1 MLCWSIIAFAPHG
14 LGQEYQGKQLVRAEL
29 LAATNAVVPGKPF
42 TVGLLL
48 RMAPAWH
55 TYWKFSGDA
64 GLPSEMKWKLP
75 PGWKI
80 GEIQWPIPLKT
91 IDPGDIQTYGYENEV
106 LLMQEIT
113 PPNVVAGIGDA
124 GNVGRANH
132 EPGSSIPATTVKLS
146 ADASWLVCERICIPG
161 GATLQLELPAST
173 TSQLANTELFARY
186 RRLLPQNW
194 PGANVATADWS
205 RVGSDLRLKVTSE
218 TLANYSAVD
227 FFPLPEQST
236 VVGHPRIESRSKNEV
251 VFRIPIE
258 SSEKNLSSMAGLL
271 VFSHQPNGED
281 RAAWQIATPTVVSAA
296 RPAPVRGIFTFLLFG
311 FLGGII
317 LNLMPCVL
325 PVISLKIFGFI
336 QQAGQSRQKIL
347 RSGVAFTIGIFAWFI
362 TLALLL
368 IALKAAGRD
377 VTWGGF
383 QFTNA
388 YFVLALSVIVLVFA
402 LNLFGVF
409 EISLPQ
415 SMTRG
420 LLSTTERKDDLGS
433 FFQGVFATV
442 LATPCTAPFLGTA
455 LGFAFSQSPAIILS
469 MFVAI
474 AAGMSAPYLLLS
486 AQPAWLRLL
495 PKPGPWMLHVKQFMG
510 FLLLATL
517 LFLLYVLGAQRGLEG
532 AIWASCFLLVI
543 SVACWMKGAF
553 VVPTASVLKR
563 SVVLVLML
571 VLVFMSGIYFIGD
584 KFHSGNIASAD
595 SRLRGDWQAFTPERL
610 QTELEQGRFVF
621 VDFTAAWC
629 LTCKFN
635 EASVLESAEVRQAF
649 QRHRIVKMKADW
661 TNGDPAITKLLQHFG
676 RPGVPLYVLYPGKND
691 EPIVFPE
698 LLTKSMVLE
707 KLETSAPHNKATG
720 MPRISVSSVVNAPA
734 EKVWAVIR
742 RFDAV
747 VDWLPFVKSSPIED
761 GGDPTRVGCIRVL
774 TQTDGEVFREVLVA
788 LSDAERSYSYTFV
801 SSPVPVRNHQTT
813 LHVLPITDGDRS
825 YVEWSSRFEIDPECE
840 AQLVDLMNRNFLAGL
855 RNLAEKFNRDRAASP

>member
-1 MLCWSIIAFAPHG
+1 MRVPSRFAAWWLFCWLIVVTVPHG
-14 LGQEYQGKQLVRAEL
+14 LGQTYQGKQLVKAEL
-29 LAATNAVVPGKPF
+29 LADTSAIVPGKAF

-48 RMAPAWH
+48 RMAPGWH

-64 GLPSEMKWKLP
+64 GLPTELKWKLP
-75 PGWKI
+75 QGWKI
-80 GEIQWPIPLKT
+80 DEIQWSIPLKT
-91 IDPGDIQTYGYENEV
+91 IDPGDIETYGYENEV

-113 PPNVVAGIGDA
+113 PPSKID
-124 GNVGRANH
+124 
-132 EPGSSIPATTVKLS
+132 ESSVKLS
-146 ADASWLVCERICIPG
+146 AEANWLVCEKICIPG
-161 GATLQLELPAST
+161 GETLQLELPIST
-173 TSQLANTELFARY
+173 TSQPANTELFARY

-194 PGANVATADWS
+194 PGADAATTEWS
-205 RVGSDLRLKVTSE
+205 RAGSDLRLKVASVA
-218 TLANYSAVD
+218 LANYPAVD
-227 FFPLPEQST
+227 FFPLPEQGT
-236 VVGHPRIESRSKNEV
+236 VVGHPTVESRNKNQIL
-251 VFRIPIE
+251 FRIPIE
-258 SSEKNLSSMAGLL
+258 SSGKSMSAMAGLV
-271 VFSHQPNGED
+271 VFSQQPNGDD
-281 RAAWQIATPTVVSAA
+281 RAAWQITPPSIVSAA
-296 RPAPVRGIFTFLLFG
+296 HPVPVRGIFTFLLFG

-347 RSGVAFTIGIFAWFI
+347 RSGIAFALGIFAWFI
-362 TLALLL
+362 ALALLL
-368 IALKAAGRD
+368 IALKAVGRD

-455 LGFAFSQSPAIILS
+455 LGFAFSQSPAIILA

-486 AQPAWLRLL
+486 AQPAWLRFL
-495 PKPGPWMLHVKQFMG
+495 PKPGSWMMHVKQFMG

-532 AIWASCFLLVI
+532 AIWASSFLLVI
-543 SVACWMKGAF
+543 SVACWIKGAF
-553 VVPTASVLKR
+553 VVPTASAAKR
-563 SVVLVLML
+563 SVAVVLML
-571 VLVFMSGIYFIGD
+571 VLVFASGVYFIGD
-584 KFHSGNIASAD
+584 KFYSASVAATDSG
-595 SRLRGDWQAFTPERL
+595 LRGDWQAFAPDRL
-610 QTELEQGRFVF
+610 QAELEQGHPVF

-635 EASVLESAEVRQAF
+635 EANVLESQEVREAF
-649 QRHRIVKMKADW
+649 QRRGVVKLRADW
-661 TNGDPAITKLLQHFG
+661 TNGDPVITKLLQQFG
-676 RPGVPLYVLYPGKND
+676 RPGVPLYVLYPGKSE

-707 KLETSAPHNKATG
+707 KLEIVA
-720 MPRISVSSVVNAPA
+720 
-734 EKVWAVIR
+734 R
-742 RFDAV
+742 R
-747 VDWLPFVKSSPIED
+747 
-761 GGDPTRVGCIRVL
+761 
-774 TQTDGEVFREVLVA
+774 VA
-788 LSDAERSYSYTFV
+788 S
-801 SSPVPVRNHQTT
+801 Q
-813 LHVLPITDGDRS
+813 
-825 YVEWSSRFEIDPECE
+825 
-840 AQLVDLMNRNFLAGL
+840 
-855 RNLAEKFNRDRAASP
+855 

>member
-1 MLCWSIIAFAPHG
+1 MRVPSRFAAWWLFCWLIVATVPHG
-14 LGQEYQGKQLVRAEL
+14 LGQTYQGKQLVKAEL
-29 LAATNAVVPGKPF
+29 LADTSAIVPGKAF

-48 RMAPAWH
+48 RMAPGWH

-64 GLPSEMKWKLP
+64 GLPTELKWKLP
-75 PGWKI
+75 QGWKI
-80 GEIQWPIPLKT
+80 GEIQWSIPLKT
-91 IDPGDIQTYGYENEV
+91 IDPGDIETYGYENEV

-113 PPNVVAGIGDA
+113 PPSKID
-124 GNVGRANH
+124 
-132 EPGSSIPATTVKLS
+132 ESSVKLS
-146 ADASWLVCERICIPG
+146 AEANWLVCEKICIPG
-161 GATLQLELPAST
+161 GETLQLELPIST
-173 TSQLANTELFARY
+173 TSQPANTELFARY

-194 PGANVATADWS
+194 PGADAATTEWS
-205 RVGSDLRLKVTSE
+205 RAGSDLRLKVASVA
-218 TLANYSAVD
+218 LANYPAVD
-227 FFPLPEQST
+227 FFPLPEQGT
-236 VVGHPRIESRSKNEV
+236 VVGHPTVESRNKNQIL
-251 VFRIPIE
+251 FRIPIE
-258 SSEKNLSSMAGLL
+258 SSGKSMSAMAGLV
-271 VFSHQPNGED
+271 VFSQQPNGDD
-281 RAAWQIATPTVVSAA
+281 RAAWQITPPSIVSAA
-296 RPAPVRGIFTFLLFG
+296 HPVPVRGIFTFLLFG

-347 RSGVAFTIGIFAWFI
+347 RSGIAFALGIFAWFI
-362 TLALLL
+362 ALALLL
-368 IALKAAGRD
+368 IALKAVGRD

-455 LGFAFSQSPAIILS
+455 LGFAFSQSPAIILA

-486 AQPAWLRLL
+486 AQPAWLRFL
-495 PKPGPWMLHVKQFMG
+495 PKPGSWMMHVKQFMG

-532 AIWASCFLLVI
+532 AIWASSFLLVI
-543 SVACWMKGAF
+543 SVACWIKGAF
-553 VVPTASVLKR
+553 VVPTASAAKR
-563 SVVLVLML
+563 SVAVVLML
-571 VLVFMSGIYFIGD
+571 VLVFASGVYFIGD
-584 KFHSGNIASAD
+584 KFYSASVAATD
-595 SRLRGDWQAFTPERL
+595 SRLRGDWQAFAPDRL
-610 QTELEQGRFVF
+610 QAELEQGHPVF

-635 EASVLESAEVRQAF
+635 EANVLESQEVREAF
-649 QRHRIVKMKADW
+649 QRRGVVKLRADW
-661 TNGDPAITKLLQHFG
+661 TNGDPVITKLLQQFG
-676 RPGVPLYVLYPGKND
+676 RPGVPLYVLYPGKSE

-707 KLETSAPHNKATG
+707 KLEIVA
-720 MPRISVSSVVNAPA
+720 
-734 EKVWAVIR
+734 R
-742 RFDAV
+742 R
-747 VDWLPFVKSSPIED
+747 
-761 GGDPTRVGCIRVL
+761 
-774 TQTDGEVFREVLVA
+774 VA
-788 LSDAERSYSYTFV
+788 S
-801 SSPVPVRNHQTT
+801 Q
-813 LHVLPITDGDRS
+813 
-825 YVEWSSRFEIDPECE
+825 
-840 AQLVDLMNRNFLAGL
+840 
-855 RNLAEKFNRDRAASP
+855 

>member
-1 MLCWSIIAFAPHG
+1 MRVPSRFAAWWLFCWLIVATVPHG
-14 LGQEYQGKQLVRAEL
+14 LGQTYQGKQLVKAEL
-29 LAATNAVVPGKPF
+29 LADASAIVPGKAF

-48 RMAPAWH
+48 RMAPGWH

-64 GLPSEMKWKLP
+64 GLPTELKWKLP
-75 PGWKI
+75 QGWKI

-91 IDPGDIQTYGYENEV
+91 IDPGDIETYGYENEV
-106 LLMQEIT
+106 LLTQEIT
-113 PPNVVAGIGDA
+113 P
-124 GNVGRANH
+124 
-132 EPGSSIPATTVKLS
+132 SSKIDESSVKLS
-146 ADASWLVCERICIPG
+146 AEANWLVCEKICIPG
-161 GATLQLELPAST
+161 GETLQLELPIST
-173 TSQLANTELFARY
+173 TSQPANTELFARY

-194 PGANVATADWS
+194 PGADAATAEWS
-205 RVGSDLRLKVTSE
+205 RAGSDLRLKVASVP
-218 TLANYSAVD
+218 LANYPAVD
-227 FFPLPEQST
+227 FFPLPEQGT
-236 VVGHPRIESRSKNEV
+236 VVGHPTIESRNKNQIL
-251 VFRIPIE
+251 FRIPIE
-258 SSEKNLSSMAGLL
+258 SSGKSVSAMAGLV
-271 VFSHQPNGED
+271 VFFHQPNGDD
-281 RAAWQIATPTVVSAA
+281 RAAWQITPPSIVSAA
-296 RPAPVRGIFTFLLFG
+296 HPAPVRGIFTFLLFG

-347 RSGVAFTIGIFAWFI
+347 RSGIAFALGIFSWFI
-362 TLALLL
+362 ALALLL

-455 LGFAFSQSPAIILS
+455 LGFAFSQSPPIILA

-486 AQPAWLRLL
+486 AQPAWLRFL
-495 PKPGPWMLHVKQFMG
+495 PKPGSWMMHVKQFMG

-532 AIWASCFLLVI
+532 AIWASSFLLVI
-543 SVACWMKGAF
+543 SVACWIKGAF
-553 VVPTASVLKR
+553 VVPTASAAKR
-563 SVVLVLML
+563 SVAVVLML
-571 VLVFMSGIYFIGD
+571 LLVFASGVYFIGD
-584 KFHSGNIASAD
+584 KFYSASVAATD
-595 SRLRGDWQAFTPERL
+595 SRLRGDWQAFAPDRL
-610 QTELEQGRFVF
+610 QAELEQGHPVF

-635 EASVLESAEVRQAF
+635 EANVLESKEVREAF
-649 QRHRIVKMKADW
+649 QRRGVVKLRADW
-661 TNGDPAITKLLQHFG
+661 TNGDPVITKLLQQFG
-676 RPGVPLYVLYPGKND
+676 RPGVPLYVLYPGKSE

-707 KLETSAPHNKATG
+707 KLDSAA
-720 MPRISVSSVVNAPA
+720 R
-734 EKVWAVIR
+734 KV
-742 RFDAV
+742 
-747 VDWLPFVKSSPIED
+747 
-761 GGDPTRVGCIRVL
+761 
-774 TQTDGEVFREVLVA
+774 
-788 LSDAERSYSYTFV
+788 
-801 SSPVPVRNHQTT
+801 
-813 LHVLPITDGDRS
+813 
-825 YVEWSSRFEIDPECE
+825 
-840 AQLVDLMNRNFLAGL
+840 
-855 RNLAEKFNRDRAASP
+855 ASQ

>member
-1 MLCWSIIAFAPHG
+1 MICWSFLAVASQG
-14 LGQEYQGKQLVRAEL
+14 LAQTYQGKQLVKAEL
-29 LAATNAVVPGKPF
+29 LADTNVIVPGEPF

-48 RMAPAWH
+48 RMAPGWH

-64 GLPSEMKWKLP
+64 GLPTELNWKLP
-75 PGWKI
+75 QGWKI

-91 IDPGDIQTYGYENEV
+91 IDPGDIETYGYENEV

-113 PPNVVAGIGDA
+113 PPPKVD
-124 GNVGRANH
+124 
-132 EPGSSIPATTVKLS
+132 SSTVKLV
-146 ADASWLVCERICIPG
+146 ADASWLVCEKICIPG
-161 GATLQLELPAST
+161 SATLNLELPIST
-173 TSQLANTELFARY
+173 TSQPANRELFDRY

-194 PGANVATADWS
+194 PGANVATAEWG
-205 RVGSDLRLKVTSE
+205 RAGSDLRLKVTSE
-218 TLANYSAVD
+218 TLAKYPAAD
-227 FFPLPEQST
+227 FFPLPEQAT
-236 VVGHPRIESRSKNEV
+236 VVGHPTIESRNKNEI

-258 SSEKNLSSMAGLL
+258 SSGKNLSSIAGLV
-271 VFSHQPNGED
+271 VFSQRSNGED
-281 RAAWQIATPTVVSAA
+281 RAAWQVASPSIISGSP
-296 RPAPVRGIFTFLLFG
+296 PAPVRGIFTFLLFG
-311 FLGGII
+311 FLGGMI

-347 RSGVAFTIGIFAWFI
+347 RSGIAFTTGIFAWFI
-362 TLALLL
+362 ALALLL
-368 IALKAAGRD
+368 IALKTVGRD

-388 YFVLALSVIVLVFA
+388 YFVLVLSVIVLVFA

-415 SMTRG
+415 SITGG

-442 LATPCTAPFLGTA
+442 LATPCSAPFLGTA
-455 LGFAFSQSPAIILS
+455 LGFAFSQSPVVILAIFI
-469 MFVAI
+469 AI

-486 AQPAWLRLL
+486 AQPAWLRFL
-495 PKPGPWMLHVKQFMG
+495 PQPGPWMVHVKQFMG

-553 VVPTASVLKR
+553 VVPTASAAKR
-563 SVVLVLML
+563 GVALVLML
-571 VLVFMSGIYFIGD
+571 LLMLGSGIYFIGN
-584 KFHSGNIASAD
+584 KFHSANMASAG

-610 QTELEQGRFVF
+610 QAELEQGRPVF

-635 EASVLESAEVRQAF
+635 EANVLESADVREAF
-649 QRHRIVKMKADW
+649 QRHAIVKLKADW
-661 TNGDPAITKLLQHFG
+661 TNGDPVITKLLQQFG
-676 RPGVPLYVLYPGKND
+676 RPGVPLYVLYPGKNG

-698 LLTKSMVLE
+698 LLTKSIVLE
-707 KLETSAPHNKATG
+707 KLETVA
-720 MPRISVSSVVNAPA
+720 
-734 EKVWAVIR
+734 R
-742 RFDAV
+742 R
-747 VDWLPFVKSSPIED
+747 
-761 GGDPTRVGCIRVL
+761 
-774 TQTDGEVFREVLVA
+774 VA
-788 LSDAERSYSYTFV
+788 SD
-801 SSPVPVRNHQTT
+801 
-813 LHVLPITDGDRS
+813 
-825 YVEWSSRFEIDPECE
+825 
-840 AQLVDLMNRNFLAGL
+840 
-855 RNLAEKFNRDRAASP
+855 

>member
-1 MLCWSIIAFAPHG
+1 MRPVSRIAAFLVAWSLLALASQSP
-14 LGQEYQGKQLVRAEL
+14 GQVYQGKELVKAEL
-29 LAATNAVVPGKPF
+29 LADTSAIVPGKPF

-48 RMAPAWH
+48 RMAPHWH
-55 TYWKFSGDA
+55 TYWAFSGDA
-64 GLPSEMKWKLP
+64 GLPTELKWKLP
-75 PGWKI
+75 SGWKV

-91 IDPGDIQTYGYENEV
+91 IDPGDIETYGYENEV

-113 PPNVVAGIGDA
+113 PPQKLDD
-124 GNVGRANH
+124 
-132 EPGSSIPATTVKLS
+132 STVKLS
-146 ADASWLVCERICIPG
+146 AQANWLVCEKICIPG
-161 GATLQLELPAST
+161 SATPQVELPVST

-186 RRLLPQNW
+186 RHLLPQNW
-194 PGANVATADWS
+194 PGLNVASTNWS
-205 RVGSDLRLKVTSE
+205 SVGRDLRLKITSE
-218 TLANYSAVD
+218 SLAKYPALD
-227 FFPLPEQST
+227 FFPLPGPDI
-236 VVGHPRIESRSKNEV
+236 VVGHPTIESHDANEV
-251 VFRIPIE
+251 IFRVPIE
-258 SSEKNLSSMAGLL
+258 SSQKNLSSMPGLV
-271 VFSHQPNGED
+271 VFSQQANGED
-281 RAAWQIATPTVVSAA
+281 RAAWRISVAPTISAAKATP
-296 RPAPVRGIFTFLLFG
+296 PARGIFTFLFFG

-336 QQAGQSRQKIL
+336 QQAGQSRRKIL
-347 RSGVAFTIGIFAWFI
+347 RSGIAFTVGIFAWFVG
-362 TLALLL
+362 LALLL
-368 IALKAAGRD
+368 IALKGGGRD

-415 SMTRG
+415 GMTRG

-455 LGFAFSQSPAIILS
+455 LGFAFSQSAAVILA

-486 AQPAWLRLL
+486 AQPAWLRFL
-495 PKPGPWMLHVKQFMG
+495 PQPGAWMLHVKQFMG

-532 AIWASCFLLVI
+532 AIWASCFLLVV

-553 VVPTASVLKR
+553 VLPTASLMKR

-571 VLVFMSGIYFIGD
+571 ALVVGSGVYFIGG
-584 KFHSGNIASAD
+584 KFRSSNLALAD

-610 QTELEQGRFVF
+610 QAELDQGHFVF

-629 LTCKFN
+629 ITCKFN
-635 EASVLESAEVRQAF
+635 EANVLESSEVREAF
-649 QRHRIVKMKADW
+649 QRHAIVKLKADW
-661 TNGDPAITKLLQHFG
+661 TNGDPAITKLLQQFG
-676 RPGVPLYVLYPGKND
+676 RPGVPLYVLYPGKNE

-698 LLTKSMVLE
+698 VLTKGMVLE
-707 KLETSAPHNKATG
+707 KL
-720 MPRISVSSVVNAPA
+720 
-734 EKVWAVIR
+734 
-742 RFDAV
+742 
-747 VDWLPFVKSSPIED
+747 
-761 GGDPTRVGCIRVL
+761 
-774 TQTDGEVFREVLVA
+774 QT
-788 LSDAERSYSYTFV
+788 
-801 SSPVPVRNHQTT
+801 
-813 LHVLPITDGDRS
+813 
-825 YVEWSSRFEIDPECE
+825 
-840 AQLVDLMNRNFLAGL
+840 
-855 RNLAEKFNRDRAASP
+855 AASRVAAQ

>member
-1 MLCWSIIAFAPHG
+1 VLCWSIIAFAPHG

-29 LAATNAVVPGKPF
+29 LADTNAVIPGKSF

-64 GLPSEMKWKLP
+64 GLPSELKWKLP

-113 PPNVVAGIGDA
+113 PPTKLD
-124 GNVGRANH
+124 
-132 EPGSSIPATTVKLS
+132 SSSVKLS

-161 GATLQLELPAST
+161 GATSQLELPVSIAS
-173 TSQLANTELFARY
+173 QPANTELFTRY

-194 PGANVATADWS
+194 PGANVAKADWS
-205 RVGSDLRLKVTSE
+205 RVGSGLRLKVTSE
-218 TLANYSAVD
+218 SLASYPAVD
-227 FFPLPEQST
+227 FFPLPEQNT
-236 VVGHPRIESRSKNEV
+236 VVGHPRIESRNNNEA

-258 SSEKNLSSMAGLL
+258 SSEKNLSSMAGLV
-271 VFSHQPNGED
+271 VFSHQPNGEG
-281 RAAWQIATPTVVSAA
+281 RAAWQIASAPAGAQTGLSASLSA

-311 FLGGII
+311 FIGGII

-347 RSGVAFTIGIFAWFI
+347 RSGIAFAIGIFAWFI
-362 TLALLL
+362 ALALLL

-388 YFVLALSVIVLVFA
+388 YFVLVLSVIVLVFA

-415 SMTRG
+415 SMTHG
-420 LLSTTERKDDLGS
+420 LLSTTERKDLLGS

-486 AQPAWLRLL
+486 AQPAWLRFL
-495 PKPGPWMLHVKQFMG
+495 PRPGPWMLHVKQFMG

-532 AIWASCFLLVI
+532 VIWASCFLLVI

-553 VVPTASVLKR
+553 ILPTSSAAKR
-563 SVVLVLML
+563 SITLVVML
-571 VLVFMSGIYFIGD
+571 VLVFASGIYFIGN
-584 KFHSGNIASAD
+584 KFHSANIASAD

-610 QTELEQGRFVF
+610 QGELEQSRVVF

-649 QRHRIVKMKADW
+649 QRYGIVKLKADW
-661 TNGDPAITKLLQHFG
+661 TNGDPVITKLLQHFG
-676 RPGVPLYVLYPGKND
+676 RPGVPLYVLYPGKNE

-707 KLETSAPHNKATG
+707 KLETSART
-720 MPRISVSSVVNAPA
+720 
-734 EKVWAVIR
+734 
-742 RFDAV
+742 
-747 VDWLPFVKSSPIED
+747 
-761 GGDPTRVGCIRVL
+761 
-774 TQTDGEVFREVLVA
+774 VA
-788 LSDAERSYSYTFV
+788 S
-801 SSPVPVRNHQTT
+801 Q
-813 LHVLPITDGDRS
+813 
-825 YVEWSSRFEIDPECE
+825 
-840 AQLVDLMNRNFLAGL
+840 
-855 RNLAEKFNRDRAASP
+855 